1 MTTNASSRNEALFA
15 RAQKHI
21 PGGVNSPV
29 RAFRSVG
36 GTPLFFQ
43 KGAGAKVQDADGK
56 WYTDY
61 VGSWGPMIL
70 GHAHPDVIAAVQ
82 AAVVD
87 GLSFGAPTEKEVEIA
102 DLLCEMVPSMDM
114 VRLVSSGTEATMSA
128 IRLARGYTGRD
139 ILVKFEGCYHGHA
152 DSLLVKAGSGL
163 LTFGNP
169 SSGGVPAGTAETTMV
184 LTYNDPQGLA
194 EAFKTHGD
202 KIAAVI
208 VEPVVGNMNLIA
220 PTAEFLEAMRD
231 LTAQYGAVLIFDE
244 VMTGFRVG
252 LKSAQGLFGITPD
265 LSTFGK
271 VVGGGM
277 PMGAFGGKREIMEK
291 IAPLGPVYQAGTL
304 SGNPIATAAGLAT
317 LKLIQAPGFYE
328 SLTAKTK
335 ALCDGLVGAAKK
347 HGIAFSAQNIG
358 GMFGLYFADA
368 CPGTY
373 DAVLACDKDAFNRFF
388 HAMINAGHYFAPSAF
403 EAGFVSAAHTD
414 ADIAGTVAAAEAYF
428 ATLK

>member
-1 MTTNASSRNEALFA
+1 MSSRNQQLFE
-15 RAQKHI
+15 RAQRHI

-36 GTPLFFQ
+36 GTPCFFQ
-43 KGAGAKVQDADGK
+43 KAQGPRVQDADGK

-70 GHAHPDVIAAVQ
+70 GHGHPEVLRAVIEAA
-82 AAVVD
+82 AD
-87 GLSFGAPTEKEVEIA
+87 GLSFGAPTEREVEMA
-102 DLLCEMVPSMDM
+102 DLLCDLVPSMDM

-139 ILVKFEGCYHGHA
+139 LLIKFEGCYHGHS
-152 DSLLVKAGSGL
+152 DSLLVKAGSGA

-169 SSGGVPAGTAETTMV
+169 SSGGVPADLAQHTLV
-184 LTYNDPQGLA
+184 LAYNDPQQLA
-194 EAFKTHGD
+194 DAFSTHGER
-202 KIAAVI
+202 IAAVI

-220 PTAEFLEAMRD
+220 PTAEFLKAMRE
-231 LTAQYGAVLIFDE
+231 LTARHGAVLIFDE

-252 LKSAQGLFGITPD
+252 LKSAQGHFGITPD

-271 VVGGGM
+271 VIGGGM
-277 PMGAFGGKREIMEK
+277 PVGAFGGKREIMEK

-304 SGNPIATAAGLAT
+304 SGNPVAVAAGLAT
-317 LKLIQAPGFYE
+317 LKLVQAPGFYE
-328 SLTAKTK
+328 ALTAKTK
-335 ALCDGLVGAAKK
+335 ALCDGLVAAARN
-347 HGIAFSAQNIG
+347 HGVAFAAQNVG

-368 CPGTY
+368 CPASY
-373 DAVLACDKDAFNRFF
+373 DAVLACDKEAFNRFF
-388 HAMINAGHYFAPSAF
+388 HAMLDAGHYFAPSAF
-403 EAGFVSAAHTD
+403 EAGFVSAAHSD

-428 ATLK
+428 ASRT

>member
-1 MTTNASSRNEALFA
+1 MTSRNQQLFE

-70 GHAHPDVIAAVQ
+70 GHAHPEVIAAVQ

-102 DLLCEMVPSMDM
+102 DLLCDLVPSMDM

-169 SSGGVPAGTAETTMV
+169 SSGGVPAGTVETTMV
-184 LTYNDPQGLA
+184 LAYNDPQGLA

-220 PTAEFLEAMRD
+220 PTPEFLKAMRD

-252 LKSAQGLFGITPD
+252 PKSAQGLFGITPD

-277 PMGAFGGKREIMEK
+277 PMGAFGGRRNIMEK

-335 ALCDGLVGAAKK
+335 ALCDGLVAAARK
-347 HGIAFSAQNIG
+347 HGVAFSAQYIG

-368 CPGTY
+368 CPASY
-373 DAVLACDKDAFNRFF
+373 DAVLACDKEAFNRFF
-388 HAMINAGHYFAPSAF
+388 HAMIDAGHYFAPSAF

-414 ADIAGTVAAAEAYF
+414 ADIVATVAAADAWF
-428 ATLK
+428 ASLK